1 MSEARAI
8 EADVQAL
15 QDEYESGGDT
25 SPLIARLNARIA
37 EFLAR
42 GDTIEWIE
50 AEHDALVRLFLEGG
64 EEVVSLDPDP
74 DVDLGWYGEFE
85 VRACPREGLWVYR
98 KGRFGHISGHII
110 T

>member
-8 EADVQAL
+8 AADLQTLEAESEAGEATEAL
-15 QDEYESGGDT
+15 IE
-25 SPLIARLNARIA
+25 RLNARIA
-37 EFLAR
+37 AFLAA

-50 AEHDALVRLFLEGG
+50 AEYTALVRLFLEGG
-64 EEVVSLDPDP
+64 DEVVLLDPDP
-74 DVDLGWYGEFE
+74 QVDVAWYGDFE
-85 VRACPREGLWVYR
+85 VRPCPREGLWVYR